1 MRLLTCLYI
10 YFLLIALSSA
20 RVKYN
25 LILILML
32 FIRSR
37 LIALLIGTIYIKNI
51 VDWYNLGRH
60 E

>member
-10 YFLLIALSSA
+10 YFLSAAPSSA
-20 RVKYN
+20 RAKYN
-25 LILILML
+25 LILILIL

-37 LIALLIGTIYIKNI
+37 LIALSIGTVYIGNI
-51 VDWYNLGRH
+51 IGWYGLGRH